1 MDVTLFAGYWIGLGI
16 ASSIGLGTG
25 LHTFILYLGPFIAQ
39 VTMAANQC
47 NEVPVLMPSRWRFQY
62 FEPCD
67 VEAAASRQMV
77 SFGAIYKAV
86 ALEAFLWGF
95 GTAIGELPPYFVAKA
110 ASAAG
115 KTHEE
120 LEEFLESTQS
130 DDSALSRL
138 KMKGFRFLKRNA
150 FVAVTIAASVSSYL

>member
-1 MDVTLFAGYWIGLGI
+1 ML
-16 ASSIGLGTG
+16 
-25 LHTFILYLGPFIAQ
+25 
-39 VTMAANQC
+39 
-47 NEVPVLMPSRWRFQY
+47 
-62 FEPCD
+62 
-67 VEAAASRQMV
+67 

-120 LEEFLESTQS
+120 LEEFLGSTQS

-150 FVAVTIAASVSSYL
+150 FVAVTLAASIPNPLFDLAGITCGHLQIPFTVFFVSTMIGKAINKVSIQVCFIIFAFSKHRVSAVLSLIEKV